1 MNRIEEIFSKA
12 IAGSDRFEQHWECV
26 GISPMH
32 RALIRRL
39 AISSLQKHHGKD
51 HRIVWNSDSPD
62 IRWIDSNLFL
72 EGLGSLDNRSM
83 QILWC
88 WNEPNWRDFLAATPW
103 TITGV
108 VYNLATLKSW
118 ISRCVLLGKWQAAQG
133 KSLPSIELSS

>member
-1 MNRIEEIFSKA
+1 
-12 IAGSDRFEQHWECV
+12 SDRFEQHWECV
-26 GISPMH
+26 GISPIH

-51 HRIVWNSDSPD
+51 HRIVWTSDSPH

-72 EGLGSLDNRSM
+72 EGLGSLDHGSM

>member
-39 AISSLQKHHGKD
+39 AVSSLQKHHGKD
-51 HRIVWNSDSPD
+51 HRIVWTSDSPH
-62 IRWIDSNLFL
+62 IRWIDSDLFV
-72 EGLGSLDNRSM
+72 EGLGSLDHGSM

>member
-51 HRIVWNSDSPD
+51 HRIVWTSDSPH
-62 IRWIDSNLFL
+62 IRWIDSDLFV
-72 EGLGSLDNRSM
+72 EGLGSLDHGSM